1 MAQIIT
7 IFPLIFRIQ
16 AELWFPEIWRQNFE
30 GALNAA
36 ALEGIA
42 ARVD

>member
-1 MAQIIT
+1 MTQEVT
-7 IFPLIFRIQ
+7 ISALMFRIQ